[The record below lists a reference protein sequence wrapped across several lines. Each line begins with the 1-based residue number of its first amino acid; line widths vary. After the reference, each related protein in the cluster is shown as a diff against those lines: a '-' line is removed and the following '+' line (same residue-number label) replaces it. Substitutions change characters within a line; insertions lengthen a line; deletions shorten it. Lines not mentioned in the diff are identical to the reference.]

1 MLAMHQR
8 VQAPSPAAKSV
19 QRSTRP
25 TSRST
30 DQATQL
36 HWSSGSMGAGSNQ
49 APVQQTTA
57 VQQTS
62 AAESGQASLPLFRSP
77 SAPLPP
83 RFVANP
89 PVQLQRVSRAQ
100 PTTEAG
106 EPTRISALAK
116 EGIQGTG
123 GRLPQHDTIA
133 RLFGRHVIDHVQC
146 HSGTKARAATAA
158 MGASGYAMGSHVAFA
173 SPTPS
178 LRLQAH
184 EAAHVVQ
191 QRAGVQLAGGIG
203 RPDDAYERHADEV
216 ADAVVR
222 GQSAEGILDR
232 AGGGTRVAAS
242 PAAAIQRSEVS
253 RAENDKQQTAI
264 RFESSDVEGSIAKE
278 SALTKDAKGLTLMP
292 INGRFRMTANVTVHC
307 ADATEIDKYEYGYI
321 QTITDGW
328 HKEHYRPAA
337 QEQANQNQGNQP
349 GKQLTHE
356 YVHSLALPTP
366 VRDAVESSVKDP
378 FYEPPEP
385 FYQLRDG
392 STGWPSMED
401 SPNTK
406 NIPWTVP
413 ADPLSQL
420 WKTAGRG
427 EFRTWLVVRAKN
439 GSWTGYLDY
448 IDWFA
453 NFYTLVN
460 YNAEKPADSIVR
472 NQMRAGITKQGTG
485 LGNGVQPQ
493 AGAKIANQYNDSKW
507 ISPDTEP
514 DMI

>member
-8 VQAPSPAAKSV
+8 VQAPSPVAKSAP
-19 QRSTRP
+19 RSTRP

-36 HWSSGSMGAGSNQ
+36 HLSSGSGWMGAGSNL

-57 VQQTS
+57 GQQTS

-83 RFVANP
+83 RFAANP
-89 PVQLQRVSRAQ
+89 PLQLQRVSRAQ

-106 EPTRISALAK
+106 ERTRISALAE

-133 RLFGRHVIDHVQC
+133 RLFGRHVLDHVQC

-232 AGGGTRVAAS
+232 AAGGTGVVAS

-253 RAENDKQQTAI
+253 RAENDEQQTAI
-264 RFESSDVEGSIAKE
+264 SFESSEVEGSIAKD
-278 SALTKDAKGLTLMP
+278 SALKKDAKGLSLTP
-292 INGRFRMTANVTVHC
+292 INGSFHMKAKVTVHC
-307 ADATEIDKYEYGYI
+307 ADATEINKYEYGYI

-337 QEQANQNQGNQP
+337 QANQNQGNQS

-356 YVHSLALPTP
+356 YVHSLVLPTP
-366 VRDAVESSVKDP
+366 VRDAVESNVKNP
-378 FYEPPEP
+378 FYDHPEP
-385 FYQLRDG
+385 FYKLSDG
-392 STGWPSMED
+392 ATAWPSMDD

-448 IDWFA
+448 IDWFT

-460 YNAEKPADSIVR
+460 YNADKPAESVVR
-472 NQMRAGITKQGTG
+472 NQMRAGISKQGTG
-485 LGNGVQPQ
+485 LGNGVRPQ
-493 AGAKIANQYNDSKW
+493 EGAKIANQYNDHKW

-514 DMI
+514 DTI